1 MPADVVRF
9 RGRAPAPDPRAPH
22 EASVPQD
29 PLASHEPLAAH
40 DLPRPRA
47 ARAAPRPGRLPARL
61 GSLALAAAGLAAFL
75 ALWEAVPRLGLVNP
89 AFLPPP
95 SVIPAAFAKEVSSG
109 VWLEAVLSS
118 LTHYLQGLAVG
129 VGAGV
134 VLGVA
139 SGMFRAFESATA
151 WVVRVLRPIPGLAWV
166 PFAIIWFGVQPSA
179 AVFIIAVGVFWIVFF
194 AAHGAVRGV
203 DRDLV
208 EVARAF
214 GFRSAQARLVK
225 ILLPAATP
233 GILVGVRTALGQAW
247 MAVVAAEI
255 FGVPGVGQRMMQA
268 SSLLSTDIVVVYML
282 TMAGL
287 YGLFDS
293 AFVALQGWLLR
304 WRA

>member
-1 MPADVVRF
+1 MTLF
-9 RGRAPAPDPRAPH
+9 R
-22 EASVPQD
+22 ST
-29 PLASHEPLAAH
+29 LLAA
-40 DLPRPRA
+40 L
-47 ARAAPRPGRLPARL
+47 
-61 GSLALAAAGLAAFL
+61 GLAAFL
-75 ALWEAVPRLGLVNP
+75 LVWEAMPRLGLVNP

-95 SVIPAAFAKEVSSG
+95 STIPAAFLREVSLG
-109 VWLEAVLSS
+109 IWPEAVLSS
-118 LTHYLQGLAVG
+118 LSHYVVGLVA
-129 VGAGV
+129 GAGAGIGMG
-134 VLGVA
+134 LL
-139 SGMFRAFESATA
+139 SGMFRPFEAATA
-151 WVVRVLRPIPGLAWV
+151 WVVRLLRPIPGLAWV

-194 AAHGAVRGV
+194 ATQGAVRGV
-203 DRDLV
+203 DRDLI
-208 EVARAF
+208 EVAQAF
-214 GFRSAQARLVK
+214 GFRSAWSRLTK

-233 GILVGVRTALGQAW
+233 GILVGLRTALGQAW

-282 TMAGL
+282 TMAAL